1 MMKHKSG
8 LHHNHSNSRR
18 KHPKRCTLIIYH
30 ISLGLILIGIILTI
44 IGLTT
49 QRLFHIYIYDHRNPA
64 KFHHLHIPIGLFS
77 MSTHITWLSM
87 EKSILSENL
96 EINDLRWTLARIM
109 SLIGLLTAI
118 TSFIIHIILAYFQTN
133 RKWLNVL
140 AEVVFLLIAVACVLV
155 GLSLAETEIE
165 YIHDH
170 GDMILTKVL
179 LSNGLMGTNDDYTN
193 QFYFDKN
200 NNNNQLMI
208 NRDNTG
214 GNFNPEDNTAINGL
228 SSSSSGS
235 GSGSSGISSSSSSS
249 GTDNDRLGLSG
260 EFALLL
266 TPPLSSF
273 FLLISAD
280 FIYLLSFLAVLIYFV
295 RLCEKAEADRKQMKC
310 AETTSSV

>member
-1 MMKHKSG
+1 M
-8 LHHNHSNSRR
+8 
-18 KHPKRCTLIIYH
+18 
-30 ISLGLILIGIILTI
+30 
-44 IGLTT
+44 
-49 QRLFHIYIYDHRNPA
+49 
-64 KFHHLHIPIGLFS
+64 
-77 MSTHITWLSM
+77 
-87 EKSILSENL
+87 
-96 EINDLRWTLARIM
+96 
-109 SLIGLLTAI
+109 
-118 TSFIIHIILAYFQTN
+118 
-133 RKWLNVL
+133 
-140 AEVVFLLIAVACVLV
+140 V

-179 LSNGLMGTNDDYTN
+179 LSNGLMGTNDDNTN
-193 QFYFDKN
+193 QFYLDK
-200 NNNNQLMI
+200 NNNQLMI
-208 NRDNTG
+208 NRDSTD

-228 SSSSSGS
+228 SSGSSSSGS
-235 GSGSSGISSSSSSS
+235 GSSGSSSSS
-249 GTDNDRLGLSG
+249 TDNDRLGLSG

>member
-1 MMKHKSG
+1 M
-8 LHHNHSNSRR
+8 
-18 KHPKRCTLIIYH
+18 
-30 ISLGLILIGIILTI
+30 
-44 IGLTT
+44 
-49 QRLFHIYIYDHRNPA
+49 
-64 KFHHLHIPIGLFS
+64 
-77 MSTHITWLSM
+77 
-87 EKSILSENL
+87 
-96 EINDLRWTLARIM
+96 
-109 SLIGLLTAI
+109 
-118 TSFIIHIILAYFQTN
+118 
-133 RKWLNVL
+133 
-140 AEVVFLLIAVACVLV
+140 V

-208 NRDNTG
+208 NRDSTG
-214 GNFNPEDNTAINGL
+214 GNFNPEDNIAINGL
-228 SSSSSGS
+228 
-235 GSGSSGISSSSSSS
+235 SSSSS

>member
-8 LHHNHSNSRR
+8 PHHNHSNSRR

-64 KFHHLHIPIGLFS
+64 KFHHLHIPI
-77 MSTHITWLSM
+77 
-87 EKSILSENL
+87 
-96 EINDLRWTLARIM
+96 
-109 SLIGLLTAI
+109 
-118 TSFIIHIILAYFQTN
+118 
-133 RKWLNVL
+133 
-140 AEVVFLLIAVACVLV
+140 VACVLV

-208 NRDNTG
+208 NRDSTG

-235 GSGSSGISSSSSSS
+235 GSGSSGSSSSSSS

>member
-193 QFYFDKN
+193 QFYLDK
-200 NNNNQLMI
+200 NNNQLMI
-208 NRDNTG
+208 NRDSTG

-228 SSSSSGS
+228 SSSS
-235 GSGSSGISSSSSSS
+235 GSGSSGSSSS
-249 GTDNDRLGLSG
+249 TDNDRLGLSG

-280 FIYLLSFLAVLIYFV
+280 FIYLLSFLSVLIYFV

>member
-64 KFHHLHIPIGLFS
+64 KFHHLHIPI
-77 MSTHITWLSM
+77 
-87 EKSILSENL
+87 
-96 EINDLRWTLARIM
+96 DLRWTLARIM

-193 QFYFDKN
+193 QFYLDK
-200 NNNNQLMI
+200 NNNQLMI
-208 NRDNTG
+208 NRDSTG

-228 SSSSSGS
+228 SSSS
-235 GSGSSGISSSSSSS
+235 GSGSSGSSSS
-249 GTDNDRLGLSG
+249 TDNDRLGLSG

-280 FIYLLSFLAVLIYFV
+280 FIYLLSFLSVLIYFV

>member
-64 KFHHLHIPIGLFS
+64 RFHHLHIPIGLFS

-155 GLSLAETEIE
+155 GLSLAEAEIE

-170 GDMILTKVL
+170 GDMILTKI
-179 LSNGLMGTNDDYTN
+179 
-193 QFYFDKN
+193 K
-200 NNNNQLMI
+200 NNNQLMI
-208 NRDNTG
+208 NRDSTG
-214 GNFNPEDNTAINGL
+214 GNFNPEDNIAINGL
-228 SSSSSGS
+228 SSSSSS
-235 GSGSSGISSSSSSS
+235 GSGSSGSSSS
-249 GTDNDRLGLSG
+249 TDNDRLGLSG